1 MSTTAPAVVTATKK
15 EEPLPFVYQFV
26 AGAIAG
32 ISELAVMYPLDVV
45 KTRLLL
51 QSNTVAAEEKYKG
64 LVDCVS
70 RIVKREGFKQLYKG
84 ISSPFLMEA
93 PKRATKFA
101 FNEKF
106 KTIYTDLLG
115 NERKQTVAI
124 ISGASAGAVEASVI
138 VPFELV
144 KVQMQDVTC
153 KFDSPVG
160 VLKDIIRKDG
170 FLGIYQ
176 GLESTVW
183 RHAFWNAGYFGVIFQ
198 VRNSLPPVQN
208 NNEKIRN
215 DLIAG
220 TIGGTMGCVL
230 NTPFDVV
237 KSRIQSN
244 GNITVLE
251 DGSILKKYNWALP
264 SVLKIY
270 QEEGF
275 RALYKGFVPK
285 IARLGPGG
293 GILLIVFSTI
303 TDFFKEM
310 RAAN

>member
-1 MSTTAPAVVTATKK
+1 MSAAVKIDKK
-15 EEPLPFVYQFV
+15 DEPLPFVYQFM

-32 ISELAVMYPLDVV
+32 VSELAVMYPLDVV
-45 KTRLLL
+45 KTRMQL
-51 QSNTVAAEEKYKG
+51 QSNTVSADLKYTG
-64 LVDCVS
+64 LVDCIS
-70 RIVKREGFKQLYKG
+70 KIVKREGLKQLYKG

-106 KTIYTDLLG
+106 KTLYTDLLG
-115 NERKQTVAI
+115 NERQKTVAI
-124 ISGASAGAVEASVI
+124 ISGASAGAVEAGVI

-144 KVQMQDVTC
+144 KVKMQDITC
-153 KFDSPVG
+153 KFDSPVD
-160 VLKDIIRKDG
+160 VLKDVIKKDG
-170 FLGIYQ
+170 FLGIYH
-176 GLESTVW
+176 GLESTIW
-183 RHAFWNAGYFGVIFQ
+183 RHALWNAGYFGIIFQ
-198 VRNSLPPVQN
+198 VRKSLPAVKN

-244 GNITVLE
+244 SNITTLK
-251 DGSILKKYNWALP
+251 DGTVMKKYNWTIP
-264 SVLKIY
+264 SVLKVY
-270 QEEGF
+270 HEEGF

-285 IARLGPGG
+285 ICRLGPGG
-293 GILLIVFSTI
+293 GILLIVFGTV
-303 TDFFKEM
+303 TDFFRKM
-310 RAAN
+310 RQQ

>member
-1 MSTTAPAVVTATKK
+1 MSNTAIAKK
-15 EEPLPFVYQFV
+15 EEPLPVVYQFV
-26 AGAIAG
+26 AGAVAG

-45 KTRLLL
+45 KTRMQL
-51 QSNTVAAEEKYKG
+51 QSSTVAAEEKYKG

-106 KTIYTDLLG
+106 KDLYGGMLG
-115 NERKQTVAI
+115 PGAQQTVAI

-153 KFDSPVG
+153 KFDSPVA
-160 VLKDIIRKDG
+160 VLRDIIRRQG
-170 FLGIYQ
+170 LLGIYQ
-176 GLESTVW
+176 GLEATVW
-183 RHAFWNAGYFGVIFQ
+183 RHAFWNAGYFGIIFQ
-198 VRNSLPPVQN
+198 VRNSLPPVQSA
-208 NNEKIRN
+208 NEKIRN

-220 TIGGTMGCVL
+220 TIGGTMGCVF

-237 KSRIQSN
+237 KSRIQSTSN
-244 GNITVLE
+244 VEKLADGTVV
-251 DGSILKKYNWALP
+251 KKYNWAVP
-264 SVLKIY
+264 SVLKVY

-310 RAAN
+310 RAQ